1 MISPM
6 LHWYHHPWKKR
17 TTSNNFA
24 SSHSVHFNYA
34 WTTIPIGSMYG
45 MYANIGG
52 ILMVNVSIQYI
63 YTIHGPYGI
72 IRKLPTCLFLLCPN
86 NSSLCLFF
94 AWRRLPNTRQ
104 AKANRWL
111 PELQDCSLRNCRI
124 WDWMEISFNPKTVK
138 NGYKLWYKCIINM
151 IPIESIWS
159 TNGWT
164 LGDDPRASAIGLA
177 KLQGKP

>member
-63 YTIHGPYGI
+63 YTPYMDPMGLFGSCQLAYFYCVPTTPLYVCFSHDAASQTHDRRRQIDGSLSCRIAPFEIAEFGTEWRFHSTPKRWKTDISYGI
-72 IRKLPTCLFLLCPN
+72 
-86 NSSLCLFF
+86 S
-94 AWRRLPNTRQ
+94 
-104 AKANRWL
+104 
-111 PELQDCSLRNCRI
+111 
-124 WDWMEISFNPKTVK
+124 V
-138 NGYKLWYKCIINM
+138 
-151 IPIESIWS
+151 
-159 TNGWT
+159 
-164 LGDDPRASAIGLA
+164 
-177 KLQGKP
+177 